1 MLFKLLKSL
10 SPSVAPLL
18 FTLILGKVNLPS
30 ASFVSKILPA
40 CVATVNVVSAD
51 TTLTVATHAGKILL
65 TNDADGK
72 FTLPS
77 INVNSNGATEGDNDF
92 NNLNNIGA
100 TFHFYVETAATDMD
114 IKTDGTDKFKGG
126 IMIAVDDGSKKAF
139 IPAATNDVITMN
151 GSTKGGIVGS
161 VVSFTAI
168 DTATYLVHNSLLLGS
183 GTIVTPYAD
192 A

>member
-1 MLFKLLKSL
+1 MAKSTFSGPIRSL
-10 SPSVAPLL
+10 AGVITA
-18 FTLILGKVNLPS
+18 GN
-30 ASFVSKILPA
+30 
-40 CVATVNVVSAD
+40 ATVVSLTAD
-51 TTLTVATHAGKILL
+51 TTLTVDAHAGKILT

-77 INVNSNGATEGDNDF
+77 INVDSNGATAGDNDV

-100 TFHFYVETAATDMD
+100 TFTFFVETAATDMD
-114 IKTDGTDKFKGG
+114 ILTDGTDKFKGA
-126 IMIAVDDGSKKAF
+126 IMIGVDDGSKKAF
-139 IPAATNDVITMN
+139 VPGASNDVITMN

-168 DTATYLVHNSLLLGS
+168 DTATYMVHNSLLIGS

>member
-1 MLFKLLKSL
+1 MAKTTFSGPVISKNGFQNTGPGMTVSL
-10 SPSVAPLL
+10 
-18 FTLILGKVNLPS
+18 T
-30 ASFVSKILPA
+30 
-40 CVATVNVVSAD
+40 AD
-51 TTLTVATHAGKILL
+51 TTLTVAAHAGKILL
-65 TNDADGK
+65 CNDADGK

-77 INVNSNGATEGDNDF
+77 INVNANGGTAGDNDF

-114 IKTDGTDKFKGG
+114 ILTDGTDKFKGAILIG
-126 IMIAVDDGSKKAF
+126 VDDGAKKAF
-139 IPAATNDVITMN
+139 VPAATNDVITMN

-161 VVSFTAI
+161 IVSFTAI
-168 DTATYLVHNSLLLGS
+168 DTATYLVHNSLLIGS

>member
-1 MLFKLLKSL
+1 MAKTTFSGPVISKNGFVNTGPDMTVSL
-10 SPSVAPLL
+10 
-18 FTLILGKVNLPS
+18 T
-30 ASFVSKILPA
+30 
-40 CVATVNVVSAD
+40 AD

-65 TNDADGK
+65 CNDADGK

-77 INVNSNGATEGDNDF
+77 INVNSNGATAGDNDF

-100 TFHFYVETAATDMD
+100 SFHFFVETAATDMD
-114 IKTDGTDKFKGG
+114 ILTDGTDKFKGS
-126 IMIAVDDGSKKAF
+126 ILISVDDGTIKGFVPGAS
-139 IPAATNDVITMN
+139 NDVITMN

-168 DTATYLVHNSLLLGS
+168 DTATYMVHNSLLIGS
-183 GTIVTPYAD
+183 GTIVTPFAD

>member
-1 MLFKLLKSL
+1 MAKTTFSGPVISKNGFQNFGPGMTVSL
-10 SPSVAPLL
+10 
-18 FTLILGKVNLPS
+18 T
-30 ASFVSKILPA
+30 
-40 CVATVNVVSAD
+40 AD

-77 INVNSNGATEGDNDF
+77 INVNANGGTAGDNDF

-114 IKTDGTDKFKGG
+114 ILTDGTDKFKGG

-139 IPAATNDVITMN
+139 IPGASNDVITMN

-161 VVSFTAI
+161 VVSITAI